1 MLPCCKVEAVVMH
14 DILRTCLVQ
23 GLSRKGLHA
32 TAFEVAKLLLL
43 LDPDDPA
50 GALFCIDYFA
60 LRSQNLRWLHV
71 SASEC
76 PPSAD
81 KCMSEL

>member
-1 MLPCCKVEAVVMH
+1 MRSVSDCALCVWYKQQLAS
-14 DILRTCLVQ
+14 RVQ

-43 LDPDDPA
+43 LDPDDPS

-60 LRSQNLRWLHV
+60 LRSQNLRWLQV
-71 SASEC
+71 GI
-76 PPSAD
+76 
-81 KCMSEL
+81 L